1 MFIEHW
7 KRTSPW
13 SVKCKSVI
21 QCSVIHG
28 KKLRNSPKT
37 QKLIWL
43 KAWMEKVNSYL
54 YRLRK
59 TIKWVKSN
67 RVEGKKS
74 KCRHKNNYCNMKK
87 LERKRTRLLILDWKI
102 SVGGSQLIKAD
113 SIWRIRGKKT
123 KKWSETAWTKRQ
135 TTDNRHFKF

>member
-28 KKLRNSPKT
+28 KKLRNSQKT

-87 LERKRTRLLILDWKI
+87 LERKRTRVLILGWKI
-102 SVGGSQLIKAD
+102 SVEGITTYQSWQKLKD
-113 SIWRIRGKKT
+113 KRKKDKKMVRISLNKKT
-123 KKWSETAWTKRQ
+123 N
-135 TTDNRHFKF
+135 NRHFKF